1 MTSGGDN
8 AMYILA
14 VNGSPNRN
22 GNTALL
28 LRAVLDAAAAE
39 GVEGRLVQVM
49 DAVKGQKMPFC
60 IACSSPC
67 EEVCHSRDAG
77 LKNTCDT
84 LEGAAAVVLGS
95 PVYFGTVSAQLKA
108 LWDKTRAI
116 RARRSLVGKPAA
128 AVSVGAAR
136 FGGQETTLRA
146 LHDML
151 LVQGMSVVGEGSDDT
166 DAGHQG
172 VSAQKPAGED
182 SYALERARILGKR
195 LAREAKKAAS

>member
-1 MTSGGDN
+1 
-8 AMYILA
+8 MYILA
-14 VNGSPNRN
+14 INGSPDRS

-28 LRAVLDAAAAE
+28 LRAVLDAAGEE
-39 GVEGRLVQVM
+39 GVEGRLIQVM

-60 IACSSPC
+60 VACSSPC
-67 EEVCHSRDAG
+67 KEACHDKDAG
-77 LKNTCDT
+77 LKKACDA
-84 LEGAAAVVLGS
+84 LEAAAAVVLGS

-116 RARRSLVGKPAA
+116 RTRRSLVGKPAA

-136 FGGQETTLRA
+136 FGGQETTLKA

-151 LVQGMSVVGEGSDDT
+151 LIQGMSVVGEGTDDT

-172 VSAQKPAGED
+172 LCAQKPAEED
-182 SYALERARILGKR
+182 SYAMERARILGKR
-195 LAREAKKAAS
+195 LAREVKRAAS